1 MKIVVLDGYTVCPGD
16 LTWDSLR
23 ALGEVTV
30 YERTPREEVVPR
42 IGDAQV
48 VLTNKVIISREVLAA
63 CPNVR
68 YIGVLA
74 TGYNV
79 IDLAAADERGVVV
92 TNVPE
97 YSTQAVVQ
105 HAMALLLHS
114 ASRVAEYDAQVKAGR
129 WASSPDFCFYAG
141 PMEELAGQTMG
152 IVGFGHIGQAMA
164 RAARGLGM
172 RVIVSTPHPKP

>member
-48 VLTNKVIISREVLAA
+48 VLTNKVVISREVLAA

-92 TNVPE
+92 TNVP
-97 YSTQAVVQ
+97 A
-105 HAMALLLHS
+105 
-114 ASRVAEYDAQVKAGR
+114 
-129 WASSPDFCFYAG
+129 
-141 PMEELAGQTMG
+141 
-152 IVGFGHIGQAMA
+152 
-164 RAARGLGM
+164 
-172 RVIVSTPHPKP
+172 